1 MADNELQVAPR
12 TITGKKVA
20 ALRRAGQ
27 MPGNV
32 FGHRIES
39 TSVQADTVELTHLLR
54 AMGRNAIITL
64 NVSGE
69 TATRAVMVRK
79 IARDPLDGKMLHVDF
94 YQVNMSEKM
103 RADVPVVLTG
113 VSDAVT
119 TYGGVLMQM
128 VDVIHV
134 EALPSDIPSEYT
146 VDVAQLTQLD
156 QAVHVRDLHIE
167 GGKVTI
173 LSDLDVVVA
182 RVASPR
188 LATEET
194 VTEEAVEGAPGEAP
208 GDAPAAG
215 APVEKD
221 KGKDKN

>member
-1 MADNELQVAPR
+1 MADNELQVAQR
-12 TITGKKVA
+12 VVTGKKVA
-20 ALRRAGQ
+20 ALRRAGRT
-27 MPGNV
+27 PGNV
-32 FGHRIES
+32 FGHRIDS
-39 TSVQADTVELTHLLR
+39 TSVQVDTVELTHLLR

-64 NVSGE
+64 KVEGE
-69 TATRAVMVRK
+69 PAARAVMVRK
-79 IARDPLDGKMLHVDF
+79 IARNPLNGKMLHVDF

-113 VSDAVT
+113 TSDAVV

-167 GGKVTI
+167 GGTVTI

-194 VTEEAVEGAPGEAP
+194 TTAEGVEGAPDEV
-208 GDAPAAG
+208 PAAG
-215 APVEKD
+215 ATAEKD
-221 KGKDKN
+221 TGKDKA

>member
-12 TITGKKVA
+12 IITGKKVA

-27 MPGNV
+27 TPGNV
-32 FGHRIES
+32 FGHRVES

-54 AMGRNAIITL
+54 AVGRNAIITL
-64 NVSGE
+64 NVEGE
-69 TATRAVMVRK
+69 PATRAVMVRK
-79 IARDPLDGKMLHVDF
+79 IARNPLDGKMLHVDF

-113 VSDAVT
+113 TSDAVT

-134 EALPSDIPSEYT
+134 EALPADIPSEYT
-146 VDVAQLTQLD
+146 VDVAQLTELD

-182 RVASPR
+182 RVAAPR

-194 VTEEAVEGAPGEAP
+194 VTAEAVEGAPGEAP
-208 GDAPAAG
+208 VAG
-215 APVEKD
+215 APTEREKD
-221 KGKDKN
+221 KT

>member
-1 MADNELQVAPR
+1 MADNELQVAR
-12 TITGKKVA
+12 RIVTGKKVA

-32 FGHRIES
+32 FGHRVES
-39 TSVQADTVELTHLLR
+39 ASVQADTVELTHLLR
-54 AMGRNAIITL
+54 AMGRNAIIRL
-64 NVSGE
+64 KVEGE
-69 TATRAVMVRK
+69 PAARAVMVRH
-79 IARDPLDGKMLHVDF
+79 IARNPLDGKMLHVDF

-113 VSDAVT
+113 TSDAVT

-134 EALPSDIPSEYT
+134 EALPGDIPSEYT

-167 GGKVTI
+167 GGTVTI

-194 VTEEAVEGAPGEAP
+194 VTAEAVEGVPGEAP
-208 GDAPAAG
+208 ADGAPAD
-215 APVEKD
+215 KD
-221 KGKDKN
+221 KDKDKT